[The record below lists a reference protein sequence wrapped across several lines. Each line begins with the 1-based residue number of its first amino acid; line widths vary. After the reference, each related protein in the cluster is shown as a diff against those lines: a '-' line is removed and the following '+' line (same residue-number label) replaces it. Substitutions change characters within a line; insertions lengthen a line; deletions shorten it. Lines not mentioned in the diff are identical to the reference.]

1 MKRKSIGKLKAEA
14 DRSLQDHFRR
24 IKKYCGLCGGIYQ
37 VMHHFI
43 WKSQS
48 NYLRYVEKNLIF
60 VCNKCHSKFHAFPDP
75 TYPIKVA
82 KMRGQKWVDYIDS
95 HKHKLKSDN
104 RAELQSIIDKYQ
116 RF

>member
-37 VMHHFI
+37 VAHHFI

-48 NYLRYVEKNLIF
+48 NYLRYDEKCLIF

-75 TYPIKVA
+75 TYPIKVYQ
-82 KMRGQKWVDYIDS
+82 MRGAEWAEYIE
-95 HKHKLKSDN
+95 KHKRLYKKDD
-104 RAELQSIIDKYQ
+104 RVELMSIIKK
-116 RF
+116 